1 MKNCWRKNSMYAIY
15 DLKNNE
21 QCVAIFDKVKVVA
34 KYFNTSESSIRSSIT
49 RGSKRNRR
57 YIIIKLDD

>member
-1 MKNCWRKNSMYAIY
+1 MYAIY

-21 QCVAIFDKVKVVA
+21 QCVAIFDKVKDVA